1 MDKERYIEP
10 LKDWER
16 KNKKNPNFA
25 FLIVE
30 PINKFEDV
38 KKNLLEFMLKKEMNL
53 EFHKVSCLYFLLL
66 FFNSSLKEDIKENFD
81 KTYIEVSL

>member
-1 MDKERYIEP
+1 

-30 PINKFEDV
+30 PANKFEDV
-38 KKNLLEFMLKKEMNL
+38 KRRLLEYLLKREVGL
-53 EFHKVSCLYFLLL
+53 DEIYVSPLYFLLL
-66 FFNSSLKEDIKENFD
+66 FFTSSIK
-81 KTYIEVSL
+81 

>member
-1 MDKERYIEP
+1 MDKEHYVEP

-30 PINKFEDV
+30 PISKFEDV
-38 KKNLLEFMLKKEMNL
+38 KKNLL
-53 EFHKVSCLYFLLL
+53 
-66 FFNSSLKEDIKENFD
+66 
-81 KTYIEVSL
+81 